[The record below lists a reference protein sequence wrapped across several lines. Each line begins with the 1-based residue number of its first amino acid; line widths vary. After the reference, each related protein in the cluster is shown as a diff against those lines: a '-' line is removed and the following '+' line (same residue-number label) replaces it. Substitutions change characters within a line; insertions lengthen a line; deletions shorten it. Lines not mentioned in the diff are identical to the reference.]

1 MTIEDSNGFN
11 HSSDE
16 GQMVTEHV
24 NYQDVVVD
32 EFEQKTVGFW
42 LRFFAFIIDQGI
54 VSALIGIVI
63 YPLFKVINWSLTD
76 TSYLAPITIVS
87 AIFYYGY
94 FILMTKYFGQTLG
107 KMIFGI
113 KVQTK
118 NGEKLNWST
127 VIFRE
132 LIGRFINNTISI
144 LYLLVIFMPKNNSL
158 ADYFADTVV
167 VQENVYIRKKKEVN
181 LPVQVSTQNQI
192 SPSV

>member
-11 HSSDE
+11 HSSNE
-16 GQMVTEHV
+16 SEIVTKPV
-24 NYQDVVVD
+24 NYQNVVEY

-42 LRFFAFIIDQGI
+42 LRFFAFIIDQAI
-54 VSALIGIVI
+54 VSALLGIVI
-63 YPLFKVINWSLTD
+63 YPLFKVANWSITD
-76 TSYLAPITIVS
+76 TDYLAPITIVS

-113 KVQTK
+113 KVQTI

-167 VQENVYIRKKKEVN
+167 IQENVYIKKKKEAGQS
-181 LPVQVSTQNQI
+181 VQINSHNQI
-192 SPSV
+192 SPSL